1 MDIIETKLPGVLILQ
16 PKTFIDSRGMFFE
29 CFQTEKYSEYGIKLP
44 FVQDN
49 FSRSAKNVLRGMHY
63 QFPNP
68 QGKLIWVTR
77 GAVFDVV
84 VDIRRGSPTF
94 GNFCSINLS
103 AEKIQQ
109 IYIPP
114 GFAHGFCSLTDDVD
128 FHYKC
133 TDYFY
138 PQQDH
143 GFCWNDP
150 DVAIPWPVKDP
161 ILSPKDTTYA
171 RLRDIPSENLPAY
184 E

>member
-16 PKTFIDSRGMFFE
+16 PKIFTDDRGLFFE
-29 CFQTEKYSEYGIKLP
+29 CFQAEKYVQHGIDLP

-49 FSRSAKNVLRGMHY
+49 FSRSYKSVLRGMHY
-63 QFPNP
+63 QFPNT

-77 GAVFDVV
+77 GHVFDVV
-84 VDIRRGSPTF
+84 VDIRRDSPTF

-103 AEKIQQ
+103 PEKIQQ
-109 IYIPP
+109 VYIPP
-114 GFAHGFCSLTDDVD
+114 GFAHGFCTLTDEVD

-138 PQQDH
+138 PQQDR

-150 DVAIPWPVKDP
+150 DVSIPWPIKNP
-161 ILSPKDTTYA
+161 TLSPKDTTYP
-171 RLRDIPSENLPAY
+171 RLKDISPENLPVY